1 MKKKKKN
8 QKFKKKFKLNK
19 NQYPLID
26 SESPFLNSLITLNFN
41 WVIIEKTDT
50 LTSEYTANMKKKII
64 DLKWVFSKI
73 EDILHPKYA
82 GKCIMMIEMIF

>member
-1 MKKKKKN
+1 M
-8 QKFKKKFKLNK
+8 
-19 NQYPLID
+19 
-26 SESPFLNSLITLNFN
+26 
-41 WVIIEKTDT
+41 IEKTDT